1 MPIKFTPAGMF
12 ILPRRVKSPPAPN
25 NIPAGQI
32 SQLPTTPGVYIFRD
46 RRQHPLY
53 IGKSINIRN
62 RVNSHLRNGDQAALL
77 AETTTIDH
85 IETAGEIGAL
95 LQESML
101 IKKWQPRY
109 NIQLL
114 TTEEPWVVASLRG
127 ELGLCLMR
135 ASQARAGALRS
146 HGMFASHAAARH
158 ALAHM
163 LKRAQLCPGLSG
175 MEEMIAGRGCFAR
188 QLGQC
193 RGACI
198 GQEALAVYRRRRN
211 RALARMHANCWP
223 YAGPIGIVEQREGMR
238 EWHVIDR
245 WSFRGSIKAAA
256 ASFPLQKGDFDADVY
271 RIVAAP
277 LQRGELQTVL
287 LSEPA

>member
-1 MPIKFTPAGMF
+1 MF
-12 ILPRRVKSPPAPN
+12 ILPRRANSPPAPN
-25 NIPAGQI
+25 NIPPTQI
-32 SQLPTTPGVYIFRD
+32 SQLPTTPGVYIFRN
-46 RRQHPLY
+46 RRKQALY
-53 IGKSINIRN
+53 IGKSINIRS
-62 RVNSHLRNGDQAALL
+62 RVASHLRNGDQAALL

-114 TTEEPWVVASLRG
+114 TSEEPWVVASLRG
-127 ELGLCLMR
+127 ELGLWLMR
-135 ASQARAGALRS
+135 ASEARAGALRS
-146 HGMFASHAAARH
+146 HGMFASYSTARH

-163 LKRAQLCPGLSG
+163 LKRARLCLGLSG
-175 MEEMIAGRGCFAR
+175 MEEMMAGRGCFAR

-198 GQEALAVYRRRRN
+198 GHETLPVYRRRRN
-211 RALARMHANCWP
+211 RALAALEDQCWP
-223 YAGPIGIVEQREGMR
+223 YAGPIGIVEQRDDMR
-238 EWHVIDR
+238 ELHVIDH
-245 WSFRGSIKAAA
+245 WSFCGSIRDAAGA
-256 ASFPLQKGDFDADVY
+256 FPLQRGDFDADVY

-277 LQRGELQTVL
+277 LQRGELQVLL